1 MVMSDLQ
8 PARTREEMDL
18 SLFGDSHA
26 RTYRE
31 TNGERGYIWN
41 GAPILLLTTK
51 GRTSGNERTTPLIFV
66 ADGDNVAIVASKG
79 GAPEHPAWYL
89 NLEAE
94 PRVKVQIKGDV
105 FKAVARTAEGA
116 ERERLWPKAVKTW
129 PQYADYQAI
138 TEREIPIV
146 VLERL
151 RS

>member
-1 MVMSDLQ
+1 MSDLQ
-8 PARTREEMDL
+8 PARNREEMDL
-18 SLFGDSHA
+18 SIFGDSHV

-31 TNGERGYIWN
+31 TKGERGYIWN

-51 GRTSGNERTTPLIFV
+51 GRKSGEERINPLIFV
-66 ADGDNVAIVASKG
+66 QDGDNVAVVASKG

-94 PRVKVQIKGDV
+94 PKVKVQIKGDV
-105 FKAVARTAEGA
+105 FDAVARTAVGA

-129 PQYADYQAI
+129 PQYADYQSL
-138 TEREIPIV
+138 TERKIPIV